1 LYWRLL
7 SNVVDRSRMSNKVL
21 VLGSSGRLGS
31 YISKAIDSKLNLEII
46 SHSRNAS
53 PPQNA
58 DLTNRDQTFKM
69 LGVLRPDVIINTIA
83 LAEVE
88 ACEKNPNRAYRT
100 NVLTTQNIVE
110 WISEVSAKCHLIH
123 ISTDHVYDG
132 EGRHKES
139 SVNLTNYYAY
149 SKFASELVAKQIP
162 STILRTNFV
171 GKSVSDLRQTFSDWV
186 VSSLMARRNIEL
198 VNDVWF
204 SPVSLKFLLEAVA
217 LTVRER
223 LDITANLGS
232 WGGLTKFEFGHRIA
246 DLLDLDQKKIHSVTA
261 AECLAYVTYR
271 PKNMVMDNSFWE
283 ATTGL
288 KCPSTEEVVDAVAR
302 EYV

>member
-1 LYWRLL
+1 
-7 SNVVDRSRMSNKVL
+7 MSNKVL

-31 YISKAIDSKLNLEII
+31 YISKASDSKLNLEII

-53 PPQNA
+53 RPQNA
-58 DLTNRDQTFKM
+58 DLTDRDQTFKM
-69 LGVLRPDVIINTIA
+69 LEVLRPDVIINTVA
-83 LAEVE
+83 LAEIE

-110 WISEVSAKCHLIH
+110 WISEASAKCHLVH

-132 EGRHKES
+132 EGRHKEN
-139 SVNLTNYYAY
+139 SVSLTNYYAY

-162 STILRTNFV
+162 STVLRTNFV
-171 GKSVSDLRQTFSDWV
+171 GKSVSNLRQTFSDFV
-186 VSSLMARRNIEL
+186 VSSLMAQRSIEL
-198 VNDVWF
+198 VNDVLF
-204 SPVSLKFLLEAVA
+204 SPVSLRFLLEALA

-232 WGGLTKFEFGHRIA
+232 WGGMTKFEFGHKISSF
-246 DLLDLDQKKIHSVTA
+246 LDLDLEKICSVTA
-261 AECLAYVTYR
+261 EECLAYVTYR
-271 PKNMVMDNSFWE
+271 PKNMVMDNSLWE
-283 ATTGL
+283 STTAM

-302 EYV
+302 EYI

>member
-1 LYWRLL
+1 
-7 SNVVDRSRMSNKVL
+7 MSNKVL

-31 YISKAIDSKLNLEII
+31 YISKASNSIPDLEII
-46 SHSRNAS
+46 SHSRKANR
-53 PPQNA
+53 PQSA

-69 LGVLRPDVIINTIA
+69 LEVLQPDVIINTVA
-83 LAEVE
+83 LAEIE
-88 ACEKNPNRAYRT
+88 ACEKNPSRAYHI

-110 WISEVSAKCHLIH
+110 WIGEASAKCHLVH

-132 EGRHKES
+132 EGRNKEN

-149 SKFASELVAKQIP
+149 SKFASELIAKQIP
-162 STILRTNFV
+162 STVLRTNFV

-186 VSSLMARRNIEL
+186 VSSLSAQRNIEL

-204 SPVSLKFLLEAVA
+204 SPVSLRFLLEALA
-217 LTVRER
+217 LMVRER

-232 WGGLTKFEFGHRIA
+232 WGGMTKFEFGLKIGRF
-246 DLLDLDQKKIHSVTA
+246 LDLDLEKIHSVTA
-261 AECLAYVTYR
+261 EECEAYVTYR

-283 ATTGL
+283 TTTGM
-288 KCPSTEEVVDAVAR
+288 KCPSTEEVANAVAR
-302 EYV
+302 EYL

>member
-1 LYWRLL
+1 MLQIGRK
-7 SNVVDRSRMSNKVL
+7 MSNRVL

-31 YISKAIDSKLNLEII
+31 YISKTSDSIPNLEII
-46 SHSRNAS
+46 SHSRKAKRQQS
-53 PPQNA
+53 A

-69 LGVLRPDVIINTIA
+69 LQVMRPDVIINTVA
-83 LAEVE
+83 LAEIE

-110 WISEVSAKCHLIH
+110 WISEESAKCHLVH

-132 EGRHKES
+132 EGRHKEN

-162 STILRTNFV
+162 STVLRTNFV

-186 VSSLMARRNIEL
+186 VSSLRAQRNIEL
-198 VNDVWF
+198 VNDIWF
-204 SPVSLKFLLEAVA
+204 SPVSLRFLLEALV

-223 LDITANLGS
+223 FDMTANLGS
-232 WGGLTKFEFGHRIA
+232 WGGLTKFEFGHRIGSF
-246 DLLDLDQKKIHSVTA
+246 LNLDLERIHSVTSE
-261 AECLAYVTYR
+261 ECGAYVTYR

-283 ATTGL
+283 TTTGL

-302 EYV
+302 EYI